1 MDDPPARAW
10 DVLLIGGASGTGKST
25 IANEFARRFAIPV
38 TPIDDIVTA
47 LMTLTTPEQHPVL
60 HRFWTELAATDWPA
74 DRIVEHTLEVVRVLT
89 PGIRAVIDD
98 HLEFAAPVILE
109 GDYLSPELVRA
120 DDDRVRAVFIH
131 EPDEAAIT
139 ANLLARE
146 PDAGPQVK
154 RAAVNRRFGDQL
166 RADAIR
172 RGIPTVDTRPWPS
185 LVDRVVARL

>member
-1 MDDPPARAW
+1 MADPPARAW

-25 IANEFARRFAIPV
+25 VAHEIARRFAIPV
-38 TPIDDIVTA
+38 TPVDDIVTA
-47 LMTLTTPEQHPVL
+47 LMALTTPEQQPVL
-60 HRFWTELAATDWPA
+60 HRFWTEPGALDWPA
-74 DRIVEHTLEVVRVLT
+74 QRIVEHTLEVVRVLM

-98 HLEFAAPVILE
+98 HLGFATPVILE

-146 PDAGPQVK
+146 PDTGPQAK
-154 RAAVNRRFGDQL
+154 RASVNRWFGDWL
-166 RADAIR
+166 RAEAMS
-172 RGIPTVDTRPWPS
+172 RGIPTVDARPWAT
-185 LVDRVVARL
+185 LVDRVVAGL